1 MPSAVEK
8 NSYLIVPSDIT
19 LLEQKVAIGRKSLG
33 FLEFLGLAT
42 TFPMYHNSY
51 SKLDASEKRSVLT
64 KDYDVDSRNPEVEV
78 CRARQKSVSREV
90 TSHLGWWAGFGGF
103 GAISFW
109 SVRKY
114 NWQAKAM
121 VPLCMAYA
129 GSWVGRFA
137 GDIVTGRN
145 AETYRDRYLANLPAK
160 MYYSP
165 PSENP

>member
-1 MPSAVEK
+1 MTRSVDK
-8 NSYLIVPSDIT
+8 NSYLIVPSDVT
-19 LLEQKVAIGRKSLG
+19 LLENKCSIGRKSLG
-33 FLEFLGLAT
+33 LLEFVGLAT

-51 SKLDASEKRSVLT
+51 SKLDAGEKKAVLT
-64 KDYDVDSRNPEVEV
+64 KDYDFQSANPEVEV
-78 CRARQKSVSREV
+78 CRARQLAVSREV
-90 TSHLGWWAGFGGF
+90 KSHLGWWGGFLGFGG
-103 GAISFW
+103 ITFW

-121 VPLCMAYA
+121 CPLFMAYA

-137 GDIVTGRN
+137 GDVLTGRN

-165 PSENP
+165 PSEN